1 MTYAQMKS
9 IYKEDFL
16 VYTQTRSV
24 FHQRRAKLLEEAI
37 TDAIRHRHSD
47 CTDQSLTSLFTG
59 KILI

>member
-37 TDAIRHRHSD
+37 TDAMMRM
-47 CTDQSLTSLFTG
+47 
-59 KILI
+59 